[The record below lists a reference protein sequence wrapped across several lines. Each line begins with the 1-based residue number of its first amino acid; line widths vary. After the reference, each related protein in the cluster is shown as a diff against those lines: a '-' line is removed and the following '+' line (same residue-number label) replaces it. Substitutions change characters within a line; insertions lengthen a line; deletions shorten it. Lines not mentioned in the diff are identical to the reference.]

1 MYARLPDLVFVVSM
15 AARQEVIQDE
25 IGDVATEPVPTRQ
38 VVAEMH
44 ARENAALRGF
54 VRRRREA
61 RERALYPREHFRSH
75 VPLNDGIGPLSR
87 GDWCTSQLAVQPSA
101 RQRARVQESRYAH
114 CSPLSGWRRWRSIET
129 LEAAL
134 AADP

>member
-75 VPLNDGIGPLSR
+75 GEVEMVPLKDRNQDGGASGADHGVSARIRGIGR
-87 GDWCTSQLAVQPSA
+87 
-101 RQRARVQESRYAH
+101 RV
-114 CSPLSGWRRWRSIET
+114 
-129 LEAAL
+129 
-134 AADP
+134 ADL